1 MACTGA
7 EISRGLLRSQMNFA
21 FGAIPE
27 QTDGADLDAAL
38 LATARL
44 DGAVTA
50 EALAEYARRY
60 V

>member
-1 MACTGA
+1 
-7 EISRGLLRSQMNFA
+7 LLRSQMNFA